1 MKQKYFFRPAEAN
14 VTPSPAAADEVDQIC
29 HGTRGPQGSELHRP
43 STAPH
48 EGRVDGGQNG
58 PTNADRG
65 QWRGETEQGQ
75 PATVAEVFRKKYGI
89 NCESYIYIYI

>member
-1 MKQKYFFRPAEAN
+1 M
-14 VTPSPAAADEVDQIC
+14 TPRPAAADEVDEIR
-29 HGTRGPQGSELHRP
+29 HSARGPQRSELHRA

-65 QWRGETEQGQ
+65 QWCGETEQGQ
-75 PATVAEVFRKKYGI
+75 PGATAVFI
-89 NCESYIYIYI
+89 LAL